1 MGGGWKENLVGWM
14 DGQEGGGKIS
24 EARLVRAQSQAP
36 GDKQRLGHVT
46 RVEGRG
52 RPDDSRLRSKLPHVD
67 GTMTGVNAEAAD
79 RQPTVATRGGGKRR
93 MNEKTEGGRWRFD
106 ALSCASMSSFCVIF
120 MTIS

>member
-1 MGGGWKENLVGWM
+1 MGKREGAKSVKRDLSELKVRP
-14 DGQEGGGKIS
+14 QETS
-24 EARLVRAQSQAP
+24 SVW
-36 GDKQRLGHVT
+36 GHVT

-52 RPDDSRLRSKLPHVD
+52 RPDDSRLRSKLPDVD

-120 MTIS
+120 ETIS